1 MCGLD
6 ILCGISNGTIEI
18 SNGTIEIPHKISD
31 LYSEK
36 YYS

>member
-6 ILCGISNGTIEI
+6 ILCGISNGTNEI
-18 SNGTIEIPHKISD
+18 PNGAIEIPHKISD
-31 LYSEK
+31 QYYEI

>member
-18 SNGTIEIPHKISD
+18 PNGAIEIPHKISD
-31 LYSEK
+31 QYCEI